1 MTDSDP
7 RVLGIF
13 RVDKFT
19 RVDLHA
25 LTESIRKEKFVAGDC
40 VWVLLR
46 SSIVL
51 VYLELLAAAYSCRHA
66 CAHTEGRS
74 LLQPLQLLQQRCNC
88 CLNSACNSAA
98 AAVSTVFQCC

>member
-13 RVDKFT
+13 RVDKFP

-66 CAHTEGRS
+66 CAHTEGRR
-74 LLQPLQLLQQRCNC
+74 LLQPLQLLP
-88 CLNSACNSAA
+88 
-98 AAVSTVFQCC
+98 